1 MNSVSAMVTGERPL
15 SSVRTRRTVLTFD
28 GAGGIRI
35 GGILQSDMAVTNF
48 ADLARDPESVVVGGR
63 LWSPANLIAE
73 VVNNLLESFP
83 STAGAVATYPACY
96 SDKQLS
102 LLRQALNLAGATQVL
117 LVPEPVAAA
126 EWLEHERG
134 PLESGFVLVYDLGAA
149 SLDVSMVRVGPDW
162 DDHPVVGKSVRSYDF
177 GGRPLGSMIA
187 RYARVAEPGD
197 NGSMLQM
204 TSIVDITSMR
214 AQHIRDSLDVVH
226 ECLAS
231 TGRSVSDI
239 AYILLVGGASRPVEV
254 ARILA
259 ELGRPVVMSTD
270 PGQTIAIGAA
280 GYAARRFAPPST
292 GRHRAPR
299 VAVFSSAAVASAVA
313 VSAVTVFGGPSVP
326 QGPSQVG
333 ALPEGF
339 PMDNLLFEPHAEAL
353 DVGSAAIGWARPAA
367 GFGYSGRAAY
377 GIAPAA
383 YTAPTAPSIG
393 PSVAEAHHGKRSEQ
407 RSGTAHFGGGTYA
420 DPAQFLN
427 PLPFIRIPQPIPA
440 APNQPVV
447 VKPIPNVSLP
457 GSVPA
462 PANPAPAA
470 PGGTATNPGTATP
483 VTGGTSGVD
492 GVPGTTAGGTSTG
505 AGTSGGTASG
515 GSHSGGSTRGA
526 SGGASSGTSSS
537 TSGGSGGGTSD
548 GSTSTGTG
556 AGSTGGST
564 AGGSTN
570 GGASGSTGGA
580 SGHSAGGRASGDLTS
595 GGVSGPSSNGG
606 ASGHSSDGRASGDS
620 TSGGVSGPSSN
631 GGASGHSSD
640 GRASG
645 DLTSGGA
652 SGHSSNGGN
661 SGHSAG
667 GGASGHSSNGGA
679 SGSTGGG
686 ASGHSMS
693 GGASEGST
701 SGGISGGSASGGRS
715 DGSSSAGSTGG
726 GTSGGSTSAGS
737 TGGTSAGG
745 KSAGGTA
752 SGGSTSSGGASSGGG
767 VVPGLGGGGGAVPG
781 LGGFGGGGAVP
792 GLGGGGGGVVPGL
805 GGGGGG
811 VVPGLGGLGGGVVP
825 GLGGLGG
832 GVVPGLGGLGGGGG
846 ARR

>member
-1 MNSVSAMVTGERPL
+1 MNSVSAMVTGEQPL

-28 GAGGIRI
+28 SAGGIRI
-35 GGILQSDMAVTNF
+35 GGIPQFDVAVTDF
-48 ADLARDPESVVVGGR
+48 ADLARNPESVVVGGR

-102 LLRQALNLAGATQVL
+102 LLRQALNLAGAAHVL
-117 LVPEPVAAA
+117 LIPEPVAAA

-134 PLESGFVLVYDLGAA
+134 PLESGFVLVYDLGGA

-204 TSIVDITSMR
+204 TSSVDITSMR
-214 AQHIRDSLDVVH
+214 AQHIWHSLDVVH
-226 ECLAS
+226 ECVAS
-231 TGRSVSDI
+231 TGRSLSDV

-280 GYAARRFAPPST
+280 GYAARSFAPLST
-292 GRHRAPR
+292 GRHRAPKI
-299 VAVFSSAAVASAVA
+299 AVFSSAAVASAVA

-326 QGPSQVG
+326 HGPSQVG

-339 PMDNLLFEPHAEAL
+339 PMDKLLFEPHVEAL
-353 DVGSAAIGWARPAA
+353 DVGSAAVGWAKPAA
-367 GFGYSGRAAY
+367 GFGYSGRATYA
-377 GIAPAA
+377 IAPAV
-383 YTAPTAPSIG
+383 YTTPTAPSIG
-393 PSVAEAHHGKRSEQ
+393 PAVAEAHNGRRSEQ
-407 RSGTAHFGGGTYA
+407 RSGTPHFGGCGTYA
-420 DPAQFLN
+420 DPTQFLN
-427 PLPFIRIPQPIPA
+427 PLPFIRPKPIPA

-447 VKPIPNVSLP
+447 VKPVPNVSLP

-483 VTGGTSGVD
+483 ATGGTSSV
-492 GVPGTTAGGTSTG
+492 GVPGTTSGGTSSG
-505 AGTSGGTASG
+505 AGTSSETASG
-515 GSHSGGSTRGA
+515 GSRSGGSTGGA

-537 TSGGSGGGTSD
+537 TSGGSSAGSGGGTSD

-564 AGGSTN
+564 SGGSTN
-570 GGASGSTGGA
+570 
-580 SGHSAGGRASGDLTS
+580 
-595 GGVSGPSSNGG
+595 
-606 ASGHSSDGRASGDS
+606 
-620 TSGGVSGPSSN
+620 
-631 GGASGHSSD
+631 
-640 GRASG
+640 
-645 DLTSGGA
+645 
-652 SGHSSNGGN
+652 
-661 SGHSAG
+661 
-667 GGASGHSSNGGA
+667 
-679 SGSTGGG
+679 GG

-693 GGASEGST
+693 GG
-701 SGGISGGSASGGRS
+701 RS
-715 DGSSSAGSTGG
+715 DGSSNAGSTGG
-726 GTSGGSTSAGS
+726 GTSSGSTSAGS

-752 SGGSTSSGGASSGGG
+752 SGGSTSSGGSSFGGG
-767 VVPGLGGGGGAVPG
+767 AVPGLGGFGGGGAVPG

-792 GLGGGGGGVVPGL
+792 GLGGF

-811 VVPGLGGLGGGVVP
+811 VVPGLGGVS
-825 GLGGLGG
+825 
-832 GVVPGLGGLGGGGG
+832 GGGG